1 MDKPEMIFFDYGHTL
16 CYEPVQDYPAG
27 WAEVMRHAVRNPR
40 GVTAASLAELMTD
53 IYSRVW
59 GSMRPHELET
69 DGFKLDAEI
78 YESLGLAFDVSLEEL
93 EYLRWRATE
102 PIYPMEGVEAFL
114 ELRVAVRVY
123 PVEFHLFK
131 RAPLFYLAA
140 QRRKFIVVRLEF
152 EAAFDCGERPGFVAE
167 VGAQLGGL
175 KPAPRV

>member
-27 WAEVMRHAVRNPR
+27 WAEVMRHAVRNPQ

-53 IYSRVW
+53 IYRRVW
-59 GSMRPHELET
+59 DSMRPYELET

-102 PIYPMEGVEAFL
+102 PIYPMKGVEAFL
-114 ELRVAVRVY
+114 
-123 PVEFHLFK
+123 
-131 RAPLFYLAA
+131 
-140 QRRKFIVVRLEF
+140 
-152 EAAFDCGERPGFVAE
+152 
-167 VGAQLGGL
+167 
-175 KPAPRV
+175 